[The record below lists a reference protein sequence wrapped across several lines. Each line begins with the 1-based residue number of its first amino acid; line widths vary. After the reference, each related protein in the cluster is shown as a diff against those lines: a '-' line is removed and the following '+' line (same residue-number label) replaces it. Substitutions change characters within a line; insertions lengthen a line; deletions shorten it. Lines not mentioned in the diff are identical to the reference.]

1 MSFVFSLSK
10 LLKISDKRF
19 ISSMKTFIGLPHRYE
34 IFLKKKN
41 ITFINDSKATSFQA
55 TNFALKFSNNIFWI
69 VGGRPKKNDK
79 INLNDVKNNIIKSYI
94 IGKHTNFFKKY
105 LKNKVKFSITKNLK
119 NSIISIIKDS
129 KSFRNVN
136 TTILLSPGA
145 ASFDQF
151 KNFETRGDQ
160 FKKMSRLYA
169 KKLI

>member
-1 MSFVFSLSK
+1 MSFVFSLSR
-10 LLKISDKRF
+10 LLKIKDKRF

-55 TNFALKFSNNIFWI
+55 TNLALAFSKNIFWI

-79 INLNDVKNNIIKSYI
+79 INLNNVKNNIIKSYI
-94 IGKHTNFFKKY
+94 IGKHTNFFKKR
-105 LKNKVKFSITKNLK
+105 LKNKIKFSITKNLK